1 MAFQI
6 LNKKWLAA
14 LAAALAVAAGG
25 YFLWQHFREPPLPP
39 GFASGNG
46 RIEATEVDITAK
58 IAGRLAE
65 VAAREGDWVQKGQV
79 VARLDVQELEAQ
91 LRQTQAQVRQAQEA
105 VHQAEAN
112 VARYRSELAL
122 AEKTL
127 VRSRELVGKGFIS
140 KERLDQAVAGREAA
154 AATLQAAVVG
164 VEEAEAAVKVAEA
177 RGEQIKAN
185 LDDSTLKTPIGG
197 RVLYRLAEPGEVLAS
212 GGKVLTVLDLTDV
225 YMTVYLP
232 TDQAGRVTVGSDARI
247 ILDAAPQYV
256 VPAKVSFVA
265 PRSQFTPREVETRTE
280 REKLMFRVKVR
291 IDPELLRRYVEKV
304 KTGLPGVAYVQ
315 LDSNTPWP
323 QRLQVKLPQ

>member
-14 LAAALAVAAGG
+14 LAAALAVVAGG
-25 YFLWQHFREPPLPP
+25 YLLWQHFREPPLPP

-58 IAGRLAE
+58 IPGRLAE
-65 VAAREGDWVQKGQV
+65 VSAREGEWVQKGQV

-91 LRQTQAQVRQAQEA
+91 LRQAQAQVRQAQEA

-112 VARYRSELAL
+112 VGRYRSDLAL

-140 KERLDQAVAGREAA
+140 KERLDQAVAGRDAA
-154 AATLQAAVVG
+154 AATLQAATVG
-164 VEEAEAAVKVAEA
+164 VGEAEAAVKVAEA
-177 RGEQIKAN
+177 RVEQIKAN

-315 LDSNTPWP
+315 LDSNAPWP
-323 QRLQVKLPQ
+323 LRLQVKLPQ